1 MKNDCSIV
9 QDLLP
14 LYAENMVKPET
25 REFVEE
31 HLAGCESCRNELD
44 ALRTGTDAPAPE
56 MQLAPLRGIERA
68 LRRRRLTAVLLTAAL
83 VLTLATAGF
92 AYVTAPQYM
101 PYGELEWQ
109 LTALCKTAD
118 GTSWIVSPPNG
129 QKKIEHTSRIVITLT
144 SPVSGARVDATTDEN
159 GKTLYFISAWRTPWD
174 EWFGKFSAADPTAV
188 QVTKGDGLGAVAAE
202 SDTVQ
207 DILYDAE
214 LVTAILRSGKEGFAV
229 YPDGTYLLALNTENC
244 AGIYYSPNNG
254 RDDVLLYGERT
265 DGGMISLPRLALGYY
280 ALLALALGAA
290 LGLAWLVC
298 RKKPCGGTLGRLAL
312 VPLCYLAGHL
322 LVKGFTTTSYQMQRD
337 LALIVLA
344 GALVCC
350 AALLA
355 LRLWEQR
362 RSAA

>member
-44 ALRTGTDAPAPE
+44 ALRAGTDAPAPE

-129 QKKIEHTSRIVITLT
+129 QKKIENTSRIVITLT

-159 GKTLYFISAWRTPWD
+159 GKTLYFISAWRTPLD
-174 EWFGKFSAADPTAV
+174 EWLGKFAEAEDVSTAR
-188 QVTKGDGLGAVAAE
+188 AAE
-202 SDTVQ
+202 SEAVKDT
-207 DILYDAE
+207 LRE
-214 LVTAILRSGKEGFAV
+214 TETAARVLRSG
-229 YPDGTYLLALNTENC
+229 DGVSRAGNSFLTFDTENC

-254 RDDVLLYGERT
+254 QEDVLLCGART

-355 LRLWEQR
+355 LRLWTQR
-362 RSAA
+362 RAAA

>member
-1 MKNDCSIV
+1 MKNDCSIA

-25 REFVEE
+25 KEFVER
-31 HLAGCESCRNELD
+31 HLAECESCRNELD
-44 ALRTGTDAPAPE
+44 ALRAGTDAPAPE
-56 MQLAPLRGIERA
+56 VQLAPLRGIERA

-101 PYGELEWQ
+101 AYDETEWFMTRTPRSPQ
-109 LTALCKTAD
+109 GSIMAD
-118 GTSWIVSPPNG
+118 GLQSFAGVSRVD
-129 QKKIEHTSRIVITLT
+129 ILLT
-144 SPVSGARVDATTDEN
+144 TPVSGAEVSCSYDET
-159 GKTLYFISAWRTPWD
+159 GKTLYFISAWRTPLD
-174 EWFGKFSAADPTAV
+174 EWLGKFAETEDVSTAR
-188 QVTKGDGLGAVAAE
+188 AAE
-202 SDTVQ
+202 SEAVK
-207 DILYDAE
+207 DALGE
-214 LVTAILRSGKEGFAV
+214 TEAALNTLRSG
-229 YPDGTYLLALNTENC
+229 DGVSRAGNSFLTFDTENC

-254 RDDVLLYGERT
+254 QEDVLLCGART

-298 RKKPCGGTLGRLAL
+298 RKKPCSGTLGRLAL

-322 LVKGFTTTSYQMQRD
+322 LVKGFTTASYQMQRD

-344 GALVCC
+344 GALVYC

-355 LRLWEQR
+355 LRLWEQKR
-362 RSAA
+362 AAA

>member
-14 LYAENMVKPET
+14 LYAEDMVKPET
-25 REFVEE
+25 REFVDG
-31 HLAGCESCRNELD
+31 HLADCAACRAELD
-44 ALRTGTDAPAPE
+44 ALRAEETPAAPE

-92 AYVTAPQYM
+92 AYATAPQYM
-101 PYGELEWQ
+101 PYGKLEWQ

-129 QKKIEHTSRIVITLT
+129 QKKIGHTSRIVITLT

-188 QVTKGDGLGAVAAE
+188 QITKGDGLSAVAAE

-207 DILYDAE
+207 DTLYDTE
-214 LVTAILRSGKEGFAV
+214 LVTAILRSGKEGFAA
-229 YPDGTYLLALNTENC
+229 YPDGTYLLALSTENC

-254 RDDVLLYGERT
+254 RDDVLLYGARM
-265 DGGMISLPRLALGYY
+265 DGGIVSLPRLALGYY
-280 ALLALALGAA
+280 ALLALALVAA

-298 RKKPCGGTLGRLAL
+298 RKRPCGRTLGRLAL
-312 VPLCYLAGHL
+312 VPLCYLAGHV
-322 LVKGFTTTSYQMQRD
+322 LVKGFVTTSYQMQRD

-344 GALVCC
+344 GALLYGAV
-350 AALLA
+350 LLA
-355 LRLWEQR
+355 LDLRAQK
-362 RSAA
+362 RSGK

>member
-14 LYAENMVKPET
+14 LYAEDMVKPET
-25 REFVEE
+25 GEFVEE

-44 ALRTGTDAPAPE
+44 ALRAGTDAPAPE
-56 MQLAPLRGIERA
+56 VQLAPLRGIEQA

-101 PYGELEWQ
+101 DYAELEWFMTRTPRSPQ
-109 LTALCKTAD
+109 GSIMAD
-118 GTSWIVSPPNG
+118 GLHSFSGVSSVS
-129 QKKIEHTSRIVITLT
+129 ILLT
-144 SPVSGARVDATTDEN
+144 TPVSGAAVSSSYDET
-159 GKTLYFISAWRTPWD
+159 GKTLYFISAWRTPLD
-174 EWFGKFSAADPTAV
+174 EWLGKFAEAEDVSTAR
-188 QVTKGDGLGAVAAE
+188 AAE
-202 SDTVQ
+202 SEAVKDTLRETEAAAHV
-207 DILYDAE
+207 
-214 LVTAILRSGKEGFAV
+214 LRSG
-229 YPDGTYLLALNTENC
+229 DGVSRAGNSFLTFDTENC

-254 RDDVLLYGERT
+254 QEDVLLCGART

-344 GALVCC
+344 GALIYC

-355 LRLWEQR
+355 LRLWTQKR
-362 RSAA
+362 AAA

>member
-14 LYAENMVKPET
+14 LYAEDMVKPET
-25 REFVEE
+25 KEFVEG
-31 HLAGCESCRNELD
+31 HLAGCEACRNELD
-44 ALRTGTDAPAPE
+44 ALKADVKPAPE
-56 MQLAPLRGIERA
+56 VQLAPLRGIERA

-101 PYGELEWQ
+101 DYAALEWFMTRTPRSPQ
-109 LTALCKTAD
+109 GSIMAD
-118 GTSWIVSPPNG
+118 GLRSFDGVSSVS
-129 QKKIEHTSRIVITLT
+129 ILLT
-144 SPVSGARVDATTDEN
+144 TPVSGAAVSSSYDET
-159 GKTLYFISAWRTPWD
+159 GKTFYFISAWRTPLD
-174 EWFGKFSAADPTAV
+174 EWLGKFAEAEDVSTAR
-188 QVTKGDGLGAVAAE
+188 AAE
-202 SDTVQ
+202 VEA
-207 DILYDAE
+207 LEDALGE
-214 LVTAILRSGKEGFAV
+214 TETAARVLRSG
-229 YPDGTYLLALNTENC
+229 DGVSRAGNSFLTFNTENC

-254 RDDVLLYGERT
+254 QEDVLLCGART

-337 LALIVLA
+337 LALIVLT

-355 LRLWEQR
+355 LDLRAQR
-362 RSAA
+362 RKGA

>member
-14 LYAENMVKPET
+14 LYAEDMVKPET
-25 REFVEE
+25 KEFVEG
-31 HLAGCESCRNELD
+31 HLAGCEACRNELD
-44 ALRTGTDAPAPE
+44 ALKADVKPAPE
-56 MQLAPLRGIERA
+56 VQLAPLRGIERA

-101 PYGELEWQ
+101 DYAALEWFMTRTPRSPQ
-109 LTALCKTAD
+109 GSIMAD
-118 GTSWIVSPPNG
+118 GLCSFDGVSSVS
-129 QKKIEHTSRIVITLT
+129 ILLT
-144 SPVSGARVDATTDEN
+144 TPVSGTAVSSAYDEN
-159 GKTLYFISAWRTPWD
+159 GKVLYFISAWRTPLD
-174 EWFGKFSAADPTAV
+174 EWLGKFVETEEVLTAR
-188 QVTKGDGLGAVAAE
+188 TAAE
-202 SDTVQ
+202 TLYAEQNAVEDT
-207 DILYDAE
+207 LREAE
-214 LVTAILRSGKEGFAV
+214 AAVNILRSG
-229 YPDGTYLLALNTENC
+229 DGVSHAGNSFLTFDTENC

-254 RDDVLLYGERT
+254 QEDVLLCGART

-337 LALIVLA
+337 LALIVLT

-355 LRLWEQR
+355 LDLRAQR
-362 RSAA
+362 RKGA

>member
-1 MKNDCSIV
+1 M
-9 QDLLP
+9 
-14 LYAENMVKPET
+14 
-25 REFVEE
+25 
-31 HLAGCESCRNELD
+31 
-44 ALRTGTDAPAPE
+44 
-56 MQLAPLRGIERA
+56 
-68 LRRRRLTAVLLTAAL
+68 
-83 VLTLATAGF
+83 
-92 AYVTAPQYM
+92 
-101 PYGELEWQ
+101 
-109 LTALCKTAD
+109 
-118 GTSWIVSPPNG
+118 
-129 QKKIEHTSRIVITLT
+129 
-144 SPVSGARVDATTDEN
+144 
-159 GKTLYFISAWRTPWD
+159 
-174 EWFGKFSAADPTAV
+174 

-207 DILYDAE
+207 DMLYDAE

-362 RSAA
+362 RAAA

>member
-44 ALRTGTDAPAPE
+44 ALRAETDAPAPE

-101 PYGELEWQ
+101 DYAELEWFMTRTPRSPQ
-109 LTALCKTAD
+109 GSIMAD
-118 GTSWIVSPPNG
+118 GLHSFNGVSSVS
-129 QKKIEHTSRIVITLT
+129 ILLT
-144 SPVSGARVDATTDEN
+144 TPVSGAAVSSSYDET
-159 GKTLYFISAWRTPWD
+159 GKILYFISAWRTPLD
-174 EWFGKFSAADPTAV
+174 EWLGKFAEAEAVSTAR
-188 QVTKGDGLGAVAAE
+188 AAE
-202 SDTVQ
+202 SEAVKDT
-207 DILYDAE
+207 LRE
-214 LVTAILRSGKEGFAV
+214 TETAACVLRSG
-229 YPDGTYLLALNTENC
+229 DGVSRAGNSFLTFDTENC

-254 RDDVLLYGERT
+254 QEDVLLCGART

-362 RSAA
+362 RAAA

>member
-31 HLAGCESCRNELD
+31 HLAGCKSCRNELD
-44 ALRTGTDAPAPE
+44 TLKADVKPAPE
-56 MQLAPLRGIERA
+56 VQLAPLRGIERA

-101 PYGELEWQ
+101 DYAALEWFMTRTPRSPQ
-109 LTALCKTAD
+109 GSITAD
-118 GTSWIVSPPNG
+118 GLHSFNGVSSVS
-129 QKKIEHTSRIVITLT
+129 ILLT
-144 SPVSGARVDATTDEN
+144 TPVSGAAVSSSYDET
-159 GKTLYFISAWRTPWD
+159 GKILYFISAWRTPLD
-174 EWFGKFSAADPTAV
+174 EWLGKFAEAEDVSTAR
-188 QVTKGDGLGAVAAE
+188 AAE
-202 SDTVQ
+202 SEAVKDT
-207 DILYDAE
+207 LRE
-214 LVTAILRSGKEGFAV
+214 TETASRVLRSG
-229 YPDGTYLLALNTENC
+229 DGVSRAGNSFLTFDTENC

-254 RDDVLLYGERT
+254 QEDVLLCGART

-337 LALIVLA
+337 LALIVLT

-355 LRLWEQR
+355 LDLRAQR
-362 RSAA
+362 QKGA

>member
-14 LYAENMVKPET
+14 LYAEDMVKPET
-25 REFVEE
+25 REFVDG
-31 HLAGCESCRNELD
+31 HLAGCAACRAELD
-44 ALRTGTDAPAPE
+44 ALRAGTDAPAPE
-56 MQLAPLRGIERA
+56 VQLAPLRGIERA

-101 PYGELEWQ
+101 DYAELEWFMTRTPRSPQ
-109 LTALCKTAD
+109 GSIMAD
-118 GTSWIVSPPNG
+118 GLHSFNGVSSVS
-129 QKKIEHTSRIVITLT
+129 ILLT
-144 SPVSGARVDATTDEN
+144 TPVSDAAVSSSYDET
-159 GKTLYFISAWRTPWD
+159 GKILYFISAWRTPLD
-174 EWFGKFSAADPTAV
+174 EWLGKFAEAEDVSTAR
-188 QVTKGDGLGAVAAE
+188 AAE
-202 SDTVQ
+202 SEAVK
-207 DILYDAE
+207 DALRE
-214 LVTAILRSGKEGFAV
+214 TETAARVLRSG
-229 YPDGTYLLALNTENC
+229 DGVSRAGNSFLTFDTENC

-254 RDDVLLYGERT
+254 QEDVLLCGART

-298 RKKPCGGTLGRLAL
+298 RKKPCSGTLGRLAL

-322 LVKGFTTTSYQMQRD
+322 LVKGFATASYQMQRD
-337 LALIVLA
+337 LALIVLT
-344 GALVCC
+344 GALVYC

-355 LRLWEQR
+355 LRLWTQKR
-362 RSAA
+362 AAA

>member
-14 LYAENMVKPET
+14 LYAEDMVKPET
-25 REFVEE
+25 REFVEG
-31 HLAGCESCRNELD
+31 HLADCAVCRAELD
-44 ALRTGTDAPAPE
+44 ALKADATPAPAV
-56 MQLAPLRGIERA
+56 QLTPLRGIERA

-101 PYGELEWQ
+101 DYAALEWQ
-109 LTALCKTAD
+109 IVRSSPS
-118 GTSWIVSPPNG
+118 GTVRYSAGSTVSLPG
-129 QKKIEHTSRIVITLT
+129 MYDLEGISRIGVNLLT
-144 SPVSGARVDATTDEN
+144 PVSGAEVSSSYDEN
-159 GKTLYFISAWRTPWD
+159 GKILYFISAWRTPLD
-174 EWFGKFSAADPTAV
+174 EWLGKFAEAEDVSTAR
-188 QVTKGDGLGAVAAE
+188 AAE
-202 SDTVQ
+202 GEA
-207 DILYDAE
+207 LEDALGE
-214 LVTAILRSGKEGFAV
+214 TEAAVNTLRSA
-229 YPDGTYLLALNTENC
+229 DGVSRAGNFFTFDAENC

-254 RDDVLLYGERT
+254 QEDVLLCGART

-322 LVKGFTTTSYQMQRD
+322 LVKGFAATSYQMQRD

-344 GALVCC
+344 GALIYC

-355 LRLWEQR
+355 LRLWTQKR
-362 RSAA
+362 AAA

>member
-14 LYAENMVKPET
+14 LYAEDMVKPET

-44 ALRTGTDAPAPE
+44 ALRAGTDAPAPE
-56 MQLAPLRGIERA
+56 VQLAPLRGIERA

-101 PYGELEWQ
+101 DYAELEWFMTRTPRSPQ
-109 LTALCKTAD
+109 GSIMAD
-118 GTSWIVSPPNG
+118 GLHSFNGVSSVS
-129 QKKIEHTSRIVITLT
+129 ILLT
-144 SPVSGARVDATTDEN
+144 TPVSGAEVSCSYDEN
-159 GKTLYFISAWRTPWD
+159 GKTLYFISAWRTPLD
-174 EWFGKFSAADPTAV
+174 EWLGKFAEAEDVSTAR
-188 QVTKGDGLGAVAAE
+188 AAE
-202 SDTVQ
+202 SEAVKDT
-207 DILYDAE
+207 LRE
-214 LVTAILRSGKEGFAV
+214 TETAARVLRSG
-229 YPDGTYLLALNTENC
+229 DGVSRAGNSFLTFDTENC

-254 RDDVLLYGERT
+254 QEDVLLCGART
-265 DGGMISLPRLALGYY
+265 DSGMISLPRLALGYY

-344 GALVCC
+344 GALVYC

-362 RSAA
+362 RAAA

>member
-1 MKNDCSIV
+1 MNKDCSIV

-14 LYAENMVKPET
+14 LYAEDMVKPET
-25 REFVEE
+25 KEFVEG
-31 HLAGCESCRNELD
+31 HLAGCEACRNELD
-44 ALRTGTDAPAPE
+44 ALKADVKPAPE
-56 MQLAPLRGIERA
+56 VQLAPLRGIERA

-101 PYGELEWQ
+101 DYAALEWFMTRTPRSPQ
-109 LTALCKTAD
+109 GSIMAD
-118 GTSWIVSPPNG
+118 GLRSFDGVSSVS
-129 QKKIEHTSRIVITLT
+129 ILLT
-144 SPVSGARVDATTDEN
+144 TPVSGAAVSSSYDET
-159 GKTLYFISAWRTPWD
+159 GKTFYFISAWRTPLD
-174 EWFGKFSAADPTAV
+174 EWLGKFAEAEDVSTAR
-188 QVTKGDGLGAVAAE
+188 AAE
-202 SDTVQ
+202 VEA
-207 DILYDAE
+207 LEDALGE
-214 LVTAILRSGKEGFAV
+214 TETAARVLRSG
-229 YPDGTYLLALNTENC
+229 DGVSRAGNSFLTFNTENC

-254 RDDVLLYGERT
+254 RDDVLLYGERM
-265 DGGMISLPRLALGYY
+265 DGGIMSLPRLALGYY

-337 LALIVLA
+337 LALIVLT

-355 LRLWEQR
+355 LDLRAQR
-362 RSAA
+362 RKGA

>member
-44 ALRTGTDAPAPE
+44 ALRAGTDAPAPE

-101 PYGELEWQ
+101 DYAELEWFMTRTPRSPQ
-109 LTALCKTAD
+109 GSITAD
-118 GTSWIVSPPNG
+118 GLHSFNGVSSVS
-129 QKKIEHTSRIVITLT
+129 ILLT
-144 SPVSGARVDATTDEN
+144 TPVSGAAVSSSYDET
-159 GKTLYFISAWRTPWD
+159 GKILYFISAWRTPLD
-174 EWFGKFSAADPTAV
+174 EWLGKFAEAEDVSTAR
-188 QVTKGDGLGAVAAE
+188 AAE
-202 SDTVQ
+202 SEAVKDT
-207 DILYDAE
+207 LRE
-214 LVTAILRSGKEGFAV
+214 TETASRVLRSG
-229 YPDGTYLLALNTENC
+229 DGVSRAGNSFLTFDTENC

-254 RDDVLLYGERT
+254 QEDVLLCGART

-350 AALLA
+350 AARLA

-362 RSAA
+362 RAAA